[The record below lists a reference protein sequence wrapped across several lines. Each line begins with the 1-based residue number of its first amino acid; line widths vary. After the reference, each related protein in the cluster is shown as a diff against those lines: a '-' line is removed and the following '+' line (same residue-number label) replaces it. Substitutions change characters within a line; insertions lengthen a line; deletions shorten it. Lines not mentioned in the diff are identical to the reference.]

1 MIFGYVV
8 SISTFVSIITSYAI
22 GKILDVDEN
31 LYKYIFMIIGALGCV
46 SSLIM
51 AMIKIDKKDKYNSK
65 KLTLKEI
72 IFEPIKR
79 GTEVLKENRDFA
91 IFQRNF
97 FIYGAAFMLLLPAI
111 PTYLVDSLGMSY
123 TQTFIAKAVVASL
136 GILLLSPFAGKIHD
150 KKNPA
155 FFTTLA
161 FATLSL
167 YPLILFISSKMLD
180 SIYVNYIVY
189 FAFFIYGIAMSAM
202 VISWNISSIYFAGS
216 EDVSMYQSVHV
227 TLTGLRGLI
236 MPFFGFFILKYFGMS
251 VVFIVAFIIFLFAA
265 FLSYRLYLQIDRR

>member
-1 MIFGYVV
+1 MIVGV
-8 SISTFVSIITSYAI
+8 
-22 GKILDVDEN
+22 
-31 LYKYIFMIIGALGCV
+31 LGCA

-51 AMIKIDKKDKYNSK
+51 AMIKIDKKDNYNSK
-65 KLTLKEI
+65 KLTLNEM

-79 GTEVLKENRDFA
+79 GIEVLRKNRDFA

-97 FIYGAAFMLLLPAI
+97 FIYGTAFMLLLPAI
-111 PTYLVDSLGMSY
+111 PIYLVESLGMSY
-123 TQTFIAKAVVASL
+123 TQTFIAKAIVASL
-136 GILLLSPFAGKIHD
+136 GILFLSPFAGKIHD

-155 FFTTLA
+155 FFTTIT

-167 YPLILFISSKMLD
+167 YPLILFISSKMLG
-180 SIYVNYIVY
+180 SSYVNYIVY

-236 MPFFGFFILKYFGMS
+236 MPFLGYLILKYFGIQ
-251 VVFIVAFIIFLFAA
+251 VVFAVAFIIFVFSS
-265 FLSYRLYLQIDRR
+265 FLSYRLYLQIDRN